1 MPRPF
6 VSGSIPAVVSY
17 ETLARLFFEIHDPTQ
32 VDRQGPDVGDQYRS
46 EIFYTTPEQKRTALE
61 LIGRLRAKGYDVVT
75 KLSPATTFWKAED
88 YHQNYSRPQR
98 RVALLPPVCQALLG
112 PGHRFRADSVRIR

>member
-6 VSGSIPAVVSY
+6 VSGSIRPSCL
-17 ETLARLFFEIHDPTQ
+17 TRRWPSFFEIHDPTQ

-88 YHQNYSRPQR
+88 YHQNYYDRKGASPY
-98 RVALLPPVCQALLG
+98 C
-112 PGHRFRADSVRIR
+112 HRYVKRF